1 MHEIFADLATQLGE
15 LKMLKENVSAFDMA
29 PA

>member
-1 MHEIFADLATQLGE
+1 MNDIFADLASQLSE
-15 LKMLKENVSAFDMA
+15 LKMLKENVAAFDMA